1 MSSPGPVLGLDY
13 GSRRIGLAIS
23 DAEAKI
29 AFPAGVHLR
38 AGLERDLASLRALV
52 EERGV
57 VRIVV
62 GLPIHLNGR
71 AGPEAQAARNF
82 ARQLADTT
90 GRPVEMLDERWTTL
104 EAERALGG
112 KPSGRAARRSRAEF
126 SGKPAGRA
134 RARRRASGK
143 RGGGGEID
151 AAAATILLRTYLE
164 RERSLAAAAAR
175 GTPR

>member
-104 EAERALGG
+104 EAERALRGA
-112 KPSGRAARRSRAEF
+112 PRR
-126 SGKPAGRA
+126 RA
-134 RARRRASGK
+134 RARRRASAV
-143 RGGGGEID
+143 RGGRGEID